1 MEGKALNTMLDIDI
15 KKFLVGCIAGVMVD
29 HGKSVKEDDI
39 KLMADRVLMGLKY
52 KGDLLNATVEMVE
65 RVFMR
70 ASMGEFQ
77 VKGAIESI
85 TPSNIVRWIASTYY
99 QYKQDAESIR
109 REQERRD
116 YDAMCRSIGSTK
128 QHPISKAASW
138 LIQHHND
145 ARLVELAEK
154 GLTREMV
161 YELSYAGFNL
171 NDMFRLSHFSGEY
184 RLYYDGM
191 KSEMSAQLKAIVSK
205 NNKYEMAFVM
215 NDFSEF
221 GQGFSIPTSKAEVT
235 SLDRRFG
242 YEG

>member
-1 MEGKALNTMLDIDI
+1 MEGKALNTMLDVDI
-15 KKFLVGCIAGVMVD
+15 KKLLASNIAGVMVD
-29 HGKSVKEDDI
+29 HGRSVKQDDI
-39 KLMADRVLMGLKY
+39 TLMAERVLMGLKY

-161 YELSYAGFNL
+161 YELSYAGFKL
-171 NDMFRLSHFSGEY
+171 DDMFRLSHLNAEY
-184 RLYYDGM
+184 KMYYEGL
-191 KSEMSAQLKAIVSK
+191 KSEISAQLKAIISK

-215 NDFSEF
+215 NDFSEL
-221 GQGFSIPTSKAEVT
+221 GRGFSIPTSKAEVA